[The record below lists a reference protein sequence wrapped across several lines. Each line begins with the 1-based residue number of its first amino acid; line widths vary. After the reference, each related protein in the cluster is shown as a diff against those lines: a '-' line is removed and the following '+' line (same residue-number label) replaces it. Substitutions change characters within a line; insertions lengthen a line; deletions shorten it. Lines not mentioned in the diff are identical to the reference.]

1 MCLCLGTSVF
11 DQADV
16 FRDGVDIFAGTCFAD
31 FEATFS
37 APAVSPASFPA
48 EKTARNFVHV
58 CLT

>member
-1 MCLCLGTSVF
+1 MCLCLGTSAF

-48 EKTARNFVHV
+48 EKADRNSLSMCV
-58 CLT
+58 